1 MSWLCDLHMHSSASD
16 GLLGAEALVDAMAA
30 GGVRLMAL
38 TDHDDVSAV
47 ARAQEHAA
55 RIGGIEVLPGVE
67 VTVAERGGERE
78 MHVLGL
84 GIDPGDARLAG
95 ALAGVREARERRG
108 RAMVERLAAHRVALD
123 REQVRS
129 HAERRTVGRP
139 HVARALVAAGAC
151 ADEEEAFAR
160 WLRRGRPAYEPSA
173 GMDLA
178 GAIAS
183 IHAAGGIALLAHPP
197 RSRGVDAPGGLEAFV
212 RDAARA
218 GLDGLE
224 VQHPA
229 HTPAQMRKLRRLC
242 RELDL
247 VESGGSDFH
256 GNEGRELR
264 PGRGRGNLRLGPALA
279 EAIQARIARRRGVSS
294 PAS

>member
-1 MSWLCDLHMHSSASD
+1 MHSSASD
-16 GLLGAEALVDAMAA
+16 GLLSPEALVDAMAA
-30 GGVRLMAL
+30 AGVRLMAL
-38 TDHDDVSAV
+38 TDHDDVSAIPR
-47 ARAQEHAA
+47 ARAHAA
-55 RIGGIEVLPGVE
+55 GLGVE
-67 VTVAERGGERE
+67 VLGGVEITVAERGGERE

-84 GIDPGDARLAG
+84 GVDPDEARLCS
-95 ALAGVREARERRG
+95 ALERVRVAREQRG
-108 RAMVERLAAHRVALD
+108 RSMLEQLAHHGIELDWTSVQAVAG
-123 REQVRS
+123 RGS
-129 HAERRTVGRP
+129 VGRP

-151 ADEEEAFAR
+151 ADEEQAFAR
-160 WLRRGRPAYEPSA
+160 WLRRGKPAHVPST
-173 GMDLA
+173 GMALVE
-178 GAIAS
+178 AIAC
-183 IHAAGGIALLAHPP
+183 IHGAGGIAVLAHPP

-229 HTPAQMRKLRRLC
+229 HTPAQMKRLRRLC

-256 GNEGRELR
+256 GNDSGGIR
-264 PGRGRGNLRLGPALA
+264 PGRGRGNLRLGEALA
-279 EAIQARIARRRGVSS
+279 DGVRSRVEARRGVSS